1 MDNKYKIKFGY
12 TESPYRNGIPCI
24 CIKITFTKYFKI
36 VKLFENIYLFIYL
49 FAVQRK
55 KRLKNYC
62 SAANME
68 QHTIPYSC

>member
-36 VKLFENIYLFIYL
+36 VIFFENIYLFIYL

-55 KRLKNYC
+55 KRLKNYG
-62 SAANME
+62 SAVNME